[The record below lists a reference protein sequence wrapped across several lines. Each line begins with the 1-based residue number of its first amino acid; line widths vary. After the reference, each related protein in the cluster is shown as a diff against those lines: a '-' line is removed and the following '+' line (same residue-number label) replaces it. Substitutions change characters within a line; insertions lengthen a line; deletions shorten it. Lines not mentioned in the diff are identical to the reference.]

1 MTAALFKQLNIEL
14 DPEIEVGK
22 LSVANRQMVEIA
34 KAVSYNSDVLI
45 MDEPTSALTER
56 EVEHLFKIIRALQ
69 ARTATASSTSRT
81 R

>member
-1 MTAALFKQLNIEL
+1 
-14 DPEIEVGK
+14 
-22 LSVANRQMVEIA
+22 MVEIA

-56 EVEHLFKIIRALQ
+56 EVEHLFRSSATCGPRAS
-69 ARTATASSTSRT
+69 ASSTSPT